1 MSAEEKLRAAAS
13 ALLEAWVDAHAAGYR
28 AAWPTRPQDLAFLAI
43 SETAAVALPP
53 AEEPAPFRRR
63 KNQFPAD

>member
-1 MSAEEKLRAAAS
+1 MGAEEKLRAAAA

-28 AAWPTRPQDLAFLAI
+28 AAWPARPQDLAFLAI
-43 SETAAVALPP
+43 SETAAVVRPEPP
-53 AEEPAPFRRR
+53 SRR